1 MGHNMGGAVM
11 IAAMT
16 VMMIVMGG
24 FTLAGL
30 ARFVPAAWRARA
42 RHAIGRLWS
51 RPAPAGKQGAR

>member
-1 MGHNMGGAVM
+1 MGHDMGGAAV
-11 IAAMT
+11 IATMT

-24 FTLAGL
+24 FTL